1 VITIS
6 DISVLEQTLEKENQC
21 IVSLESY
28 FQDLKEIIVNKGSI
42 ESINPI
48 LLKIEK
54 KANEF
59 QQVENLRDNLTREIC
74 IKNRIENNLESVIN
88 FFAKDQENIALLLS
102 QMVRNLKDLVYE
114 VNLLSE
120 LISFQSTLND
130 FIYKI
135 LSGNSVT
142 QQKTY
147 DKTGKDLDLNLP
159 SKEWRG

>member
-1 VITIS
+1 MITIS

-21 IVSLESY
+21 IVSLKSY

-88 FFAKDQENIALLLS
+88 FFAKDQENTALLLS

>member
-1 VITIS
+1 MITIS